1 LGLTVEANEI
11 IRTTQELRTPNM
23 RSMVILLRIATE
35 ESNVIIVERS
45 SILRRTVDLREK
57 RKTNFLSK
65 DVEEDAE

>member
-1 LGLTVEANEI
+1 
-11 IRTTQELRTPNM
+11 
-23 RSMVILLRIATE
+23 MVILLRIATE

>member
-1 LGLTVEANEI
+1 
-11 IRTTQELRTPNM
+11 M